1 MTVIK
6 PAFSSFITA
15 TCEHLLQEALPE
27 PAGGTWFIP
36 GTESPAL
43 CPEHTPPCE
52 HTTPAL
58 SHLFF
63 LSLHDGFKV

>member
-15 TCEHLLQEALPE
+15 SPRAPS
-27 PAGGTWFIP
+27 AGSSSQACRWDVVYP